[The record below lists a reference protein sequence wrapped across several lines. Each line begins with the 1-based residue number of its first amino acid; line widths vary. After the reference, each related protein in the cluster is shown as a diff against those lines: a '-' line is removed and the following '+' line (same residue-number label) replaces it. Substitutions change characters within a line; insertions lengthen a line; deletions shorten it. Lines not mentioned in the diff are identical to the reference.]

1 MLHWKTDNSAKQTA
15 TKDSM
20 DWANKKLAEENENE
34 IVNESIHNRKKQR
47 ELKRFQRETQ
57 HDATERFKVK
67 VKMFEYYY
75 KPLGNMYLSEQ

>member
-1 MLHWKTDNSAKQTA
+1 MTVQSNE
-15 TKDSM
+15 
-20 DWANKKLAEENENE
+20 KLAEGNENE
-34 IVNESIHNRKKQR
+34 IVNESIYNWRKQR
-47 ELKRFQRETQ
+47 ELKRFQKETH